1 VVAQGYALLVSRG
14 DNVEILFGR
23 EPASEPLGQD
33 QGFISYV
40 IREVSFFCMS
50 CSTTVSIDHD
60 MGYHNQMVWFGQNR
74 PKKLGRY

>member
-40 IREVSFFCMS
+40 IREVSFFL
-50 CSTTVSIDHD
+50 DELFD
-60 MGYHNQMVWFGQNR
+60 DHNQMAG
-74 PKKLGRY
+74 LGKTVQKN